1 MTDIARRISQQ
12 TPTFTSTFNMG
23 VEGFSKPKHMPEMNH
38 FTGGNGE
45 LTYLFGFM
53 LLFPI
58 LAYGRKENEDGIAK
72 EIKSNNSYAR
82 LNLDAESSQPSKW
95 TA

>member
-1 MTDIARRISQQ
+1 
-12 TPTFTSTFNMG
+12 MG
-23 VEGFSKPKHMPEMNH
+23 VEGFSKAKHIPEMNN
-38 FTGGNGE
+38 FTGGRGE

-53 LLFPI
+53 LVFPL

-72 EIKSNNSYAR
+72 EITSTNRYAR
-82 LNLDAESSQPSKW
+82 LSLDAANAQPSKW